1 MKKLVFVLM
10 AVIAMTGCSVDSGY
24 ESIQYE
30 LAEITNSDLPG
41 EFVLGETYDVT
52 VTYQLATDCYTFTGL
67 DPRRAGTSSEDR
79 REIYVSAISAIKSST
94 LCDPNAEGASGTSK
108 FSILID
114 EMDEYNFHF
123 WTGEDAVGNAIYYD
137 VTVPVTEAPTTEE

>member
-30 LAEITNSDLPG
+30 LAEITNSDLPE
-41 EFVLGETYDVT
+41 EFVYGETYDVT
-52 VTYQLATDCYTFTGL
+52 VTYQLASDCFTFTGL
-67 DPRRAGTSSEDR
+67 DARRAGNSSENR
-79 REIYVSAISAIKSST
+79 RESYVSAISAIKSST
-94 LCDPNAEGASGTSK
+94 LCDPNAEGSTGTSK

-114 EMDEYNFHF
+114 EMDNYNFHF
-123 WTGEDAVGNAIYYD
+123 WTGQDSVGNAVYYD
-137 VTVPVTEAPTTEE
+137 VSVPVTEASTTE